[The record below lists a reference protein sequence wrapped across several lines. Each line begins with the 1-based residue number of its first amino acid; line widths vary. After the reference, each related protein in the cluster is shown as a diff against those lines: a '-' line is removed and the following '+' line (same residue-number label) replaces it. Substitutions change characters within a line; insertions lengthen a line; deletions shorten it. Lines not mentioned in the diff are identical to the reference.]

1 MHSFSPF
8 LSFFRTVHEQKEELH
23 ELGKKLTLE
32 KKESF
37 SVPFPN
43 SCDSFFRLSIAP
55 NYFQFVFCLAF
66 PPPWFSIVLCY
77 FQLVCYLLIERTIVH
92 STILFSIVILF
103 DP

>member
-32 KKESF
+32 RKESF

-66 PPPWFSIVLCY
+66 SPPMVLHCT
-77 FQLVCYLLIERTIVH
+77 V
-92 STILFSIVILF
+92 LFSVGVLF
-103 DP
+103 AHRENDCPFHYTIFNCYII